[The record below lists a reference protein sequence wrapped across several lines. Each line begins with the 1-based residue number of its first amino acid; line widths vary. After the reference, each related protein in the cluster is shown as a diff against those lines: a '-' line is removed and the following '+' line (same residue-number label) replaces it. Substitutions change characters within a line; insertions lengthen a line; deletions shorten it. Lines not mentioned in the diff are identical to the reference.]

1 MQQCGPVEP
10 EPDHAGGGKV
20 QGKSSCPTCTVAT
33 KEEEMRSS
41 VFAAGFCAVATV
53 AAAETPVLTVLTYD
67 SFATE
72 WGPGP
77 AVEKAFEAD
86 CACDLQ
92 FVTAGDGAALLARVQ
107 LEGAGSDTDVV
118 LGLDT
123 NLTATA
129 AATGLFAPHGLTFAT
144 TTLPV
149 PFADP
154 LFLPFD
160 WGWFAFVYD
169 RTRLSTP
176 PASFG
181 ALAESDLTIII
192 QDPRSSTPGLGLL
205 MWVEAAYGDRAQEIW
220 AALADNIVTVTP
232 GWSEAYGLFLE
243 GEADM
248 VLSYTTSPA
257 YHLIIEGD
265 DTKAAALFA
274 EGHYLQV
281 EVAGKLAATD
291 QPVLADRFLAFIGTE
306 AFQSLIPTTNWMYP
320 AVTPASGLPE
330 GFGTLITPAT
340 SLLLSADDAA
350 RLRPGALDAWRAALA
365 R

>member
-1 MQQCGPVEP
+1 MGFSI
-10 EPDHAGGGKV
+10 PDH
-20 QGKSSCPTCTVAT
+20 SVASWRLLVKT
-33 KEEEMRSS
+33 KLL
-41 VFAAGFCAVATV
+41 AAGLTV
-53 AAAETPVLTVLTYD
+53 IAIPALAETPVLTVLTYD
-67 SFATE
+67 SFTSE

-77 AVEKAFEAD
+77 AIETAFEAT

-92 FVTAGDGAALLARVQ
+92 FIPAGDGAALLARIQ
-107 LEGAGSDTDVV
+107 LEGAASDADVV

-123 NLTATA
+123 SLTAA
-129 AATGLFAPHGLTFAT
+129 AGATGLFAPHGVTAA

-149 PFADP
+149 DFADP

-160 WGWFAFVYD
+160 WGWFAFVHD
-169 RTRLSTP
+169 KTKLPQAPT
-176 PASFG
+176 SFD
-181 ALAESDLTIII
+181 ALAASDLKIVI

-205 MWVEAAYGDRAQEIW
+205 LWVKAAHGDRAGEIW

-243 GEADM
+243 GEADL

-257 YHLIIEGD
+257 YHLIAESD
-265 DTKAAALFA
+265 DTKAAAMFD

-291 QPVLADRFLAFIGTE
+291 QPALADQFLAFMLSDG
-306 AFQSLIPTTNWMYP
+306 FQTVIPQTNWMYP
-320 AVTPASGLPE
+320 AVTPAAGLPA
-330 GFGTLITPAT
+330 GFDAFRPAT
-340 SLLLSADDAA
+340 SLLLSPAEAQAARDAA
-350 RLRPGALDAWRAALA
+350 LAEWQAALA